1 MKKRVF
7 AIVPTVI
14 LCILLFYLIKT
25 SQSPKSPYQNLTPVS
40 GFSIQAVQAQYTIDT
55 KQISLCITNHS
66 DNSPELYLPYLEQN
80 INETWVIVKKSPHI
94 RDTDN
99 LLYIPSGET
108 MNVDFFLT
116 DYDQLSVGKY
126 RIIFGLA
133 HSNDFFYFPFDI
145 VDSIR
150 ICRANDKRR
159 EHRLRCSRLCYT
171 LFFCSACCFAFHSA
185 YSRCPS
191 SLSKNA

>member
-7 AIVPTVI
+7 AIVPTII

-80 INETWVIVKKSPHI
+80 INETWVIVKKSPYI
-94 RDTDN
+94 RDTDK

-108 MNVDFFLT
+108 MRVYFFLT
-116 DYDQLSVGKY
+116 D
-126 RIIFGLA
+126 
-133 HSNDFFYFPFDI
+133 
-145 VDSIR
+145 
-150 ICRANDKRR
+150 
-159 EHRLRCSRLCYT
+159 
-171 LFFCSACCFAFHSA
+171 
-185 YSRCPS
+185 
-191 SLSKNA
+191 

>member
-1 MKKRVF
+1 MALQKKSCLFLIGVLL
-7 AIVPTVI
+7 T
-14 LCILLFYLIKT
+14 ILLFYLIKT

-80 INETWVIVKKSPHI
+80 INGTWIIVKKLPHI

-145 VDSIR
+145 VDS
-150 ICRANDKRR
+150 
-159 EHRLRCSRLCYT
+159 
-171 LFFCSACCFAFHSA
+171 
-185 YSRCPS
+185 
-191 SLSKNA
+191 

>member
-1 MKKRVF
+1 MQRDICLVS
-7 AIVPTVI
+7 IV
-14 LCILLFYLIKT
+14 Y
-25 SQSPKSPYQNLTPVS
+25 Y
-40 GFSIQAVQAQYTIDT
+40 T

-145 VDSIR
+145 VDS
-150 ICRANDKRR
+150 
-159 EHRLRCSRLCYT
+159 
-171 LFFCSACCFAFHSA
+171 
-185 YSRCPS
+185 
-191 SLSKNA
+191 